1 MALTD
6 KLAAIGDAIRSKT
19 DTKDLIPLD
28 KMPSMILDIQTGG
41 GTVIDAKLGE
51 ITIKEN
57 GKYPASDNGYDG
69 YSWVYVEVPTS
80 GGTLPPE
87 AYVISGDC
95 ASLFSNDR
103 WKWYIDML
111 GSQIRTE
118 NLSNPQQMF
127 SSYTGS
133 TIPFALN
140 FADGA
145 HQYADNMFNYAYNL
159 TELPA
164 MNNFCPSSMNGF
176 LQGATSLVEF
186 PESIYKD
193 WNWTAYENNV
203 DEWTCSMAY
212 LFYQCYKLRKAPISL
227 LAHASGWTTPHYAIY
242 NSTFAY
248 CHALDEVVGI
258 AVPYTNIDWYE
269 NAFNQMFAQACRL
282 KKFTFAMQDNG
293 LPYTVRWAN
302 QEIDLTQSVGYFDR
316 NSVGTNPKD
325 CGLDYANEVTDSSTY
340 DALKDTED
348 WYTRNIK
355 YSRFNIDSA
364 IALINSLPDTSAFA
378 AEQGGIT
385 NTIKF
390 RSQQGMLTDS
400 TQRYSHIGMLGEP
413 DCESIV
419 ATATARGWKIILV
432 GENGAETE
440 VN

>member
-6 KLAAIGDAIRSKT
+6 KLTAIGDAIRSKT

-41 GTVIDAKLGE
+41 GTVVDAKLGE

-57 GKYPASDNGYDG
+57 GKYPASDAGYDG
-69 YSWVYVEVPTS
+69 FNWVYVEVPTS

-95 ASLFSNDR
+95 SSLFMNSK
-103 WKWYIDML
+103 WQWYIDML

-118 NLSNPQQMF
+118 NLTNPQMMF
-127 SSYTGS
+127 SGYMGS
-133 TIPFALN
+133 DLPFELN
-140 FADGA
+140 FMDGSYE
-145 HQYADNMFNYAYNL
+145 YADSLFSGCSNFTKVPVL
-159 TELPA
+159 
-164 MNNFCPSSMNGF
+164 NNFTPIS
-176 LQGATSLVEF
+176 LTSAF
-186 PESIYKD
+186 QSWSITD
-193 WNWTAYENNV
+193 FGDLGSNWDWTAYENNA
-203 DEWTCSMAY
+203 DEWSCSMAY
-212 LFYQCYKLRKAPISL
+212 MFWGCRHLRKAPISF
-227 LAHASGWTTPHYAIY
+227 LAHASGWACPQYSLY
-242 NSTFAY
+242 YQTFMD
-248 CHALDEVVGI
+248 CHALDEVVGLP
-258 AVPYTNIDWYE
+258 VPYTNTDWYE
-269 NAFNQMFAQACRL
+269 NAFDGIVNNCCRL
-282 KKFTFAMQDNG
+282 KKITFAMQDNG

-302 QEIDLTQSVGYFDR
+302 QCIDLTQSIGYFDR
-316 NSVGTNPKD
+316 NSIGTNPKD
-325 CGLDYANEVTDSSTY
+325 CGFDYANEVSDDSTY

-348 WYTRNIK
+348 WYTYKAN

-364 IALINSLPDTSAFA
+364 IAVINSLPETSAFA

-385 NTIKF
+385 NIIKF

-400 TQRYSHIGMLGEP
+400 TQRFSHIGMLGEP
-413 DCESIV
+413 DCESVV